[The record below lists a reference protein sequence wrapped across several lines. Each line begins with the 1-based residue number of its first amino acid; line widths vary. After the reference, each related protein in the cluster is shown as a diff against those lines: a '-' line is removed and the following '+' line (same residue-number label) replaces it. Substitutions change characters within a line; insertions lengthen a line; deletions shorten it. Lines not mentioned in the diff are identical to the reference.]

1 MLFKEDPRDG
11 GWSAYLNNNQFI
23 LSSDLLAFDE
33 SGNSFHLD
41 MYCKKIDDDYRLD
54 YSIVF
59 KDDLNSNFLGDQGEG
74 EIQLS
79 YEIPAG
85 KDGRNN
91 YFSQKI
97 LAGDNCD
104 IDVSQEYVEIEYEAF
119 PHLSVNGKTPVTSI
133 IDIATDKISPN
144 EDLYKENDLRSIA
157 TLSFCTITELGLVSY
172 INGSGEEVQSA
183 ISFSLLK
190 VVIDFNLQIGFS
202 SAQVTV
208 DEADTLANEADPIN
222 IISTIQSCLCDPQD
236 GDTSSIAPCIA
247 GKSYSQNDL
256 LKVCIYDETR
266 SVSITSFRS
275 VSLLQPSTGINVVT
289 IDEAGNL
296 SSLTSINQL
305 STSTSMISNRIISVF
320 FNNNDQKLTFS
331 GIAIIRFSSQ
341 RKLYAIRSEESDGA
355 SFALDVQ
362 LTSNESP
369 GSDTRSKF
377 SVCCSF
383 IVSFSSLIY
392 LLVTEM

>member
-11 GWSAYLNNNQFI
+11 GWNAYLNNNQFI
-23 LSSDLLAFDE
+23 LSRGLLASDE
-33 SGNSFHLD
+33 QGNSFDLD
-41 MYCKKIDDDYRLD
+41 MYCKTISDDYRLD

-59 KDDLNSNFLGDQGEG
+59 KDDLTSNFLGDQGEG
-74 EIQLS
+74 DIQFS

-97 LAGDNCD
+97 LTGDNCD
-104 IDVSQEYVEIEYEAF
+104 IDVSQEYIEIEYEAF
-119 PHLSVNGKTPVTSI
+119 PHLSFNGKTPVMSI
-133 IDIATDKISPN
+133 IDIATDKISLN
-144 EDLYKENDLRSIA
+144 EDLYKENDSRSIA
-157 TLSFCTITELGLVSY
+157 TLSFCTITELGRVSY
-172 INGSGEEVQSA
+172 INSQGEEVQSA
-183 ISFSLLK
+183 INFSVLK
-190 VVIDFNLQIGFS
+190 IVIDFNLQIGFS
-202 SAQVTV
+202 SAQVSV
-208 DEADTLANEADPIN
+208 DEADTLTNEADPVN

-236 GDTSSIAPCIA
+236 GNTSLIAPCIA
-247 GKSYSQNDL
+247 GKSYSQNDIL
-256 LKVCIYDETR
+256 NVCIYDETQ

-275 VSLLQPSTGINVVT
+275 VSLLQPSTGINLVA

-296 SSLTSINQL
+296 SALTSISQL
-305 STSTSMISNRIISVF
+305 STSTSMISNRIISAF
-320 FNNNDQKLTFS
+320 FNDNDQKLTFS
-331 GIAIIRFSSQ
+331 GIAIIRFSSR

-369 GSDTRSKF
+369 GSDTRLTF

-383 IVSFSSLIY
+383 IVSLSSFIY